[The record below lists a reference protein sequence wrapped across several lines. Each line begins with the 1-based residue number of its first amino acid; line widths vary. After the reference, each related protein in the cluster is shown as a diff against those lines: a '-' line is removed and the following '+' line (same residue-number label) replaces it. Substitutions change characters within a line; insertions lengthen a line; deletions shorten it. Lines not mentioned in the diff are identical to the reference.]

1 MYVPTVR
8 QLFFSP
14 LQVSKNAQ
22 QTLLVTASAQSDFHD
37 EIQLLATAEMSAY

>member
-8 QLFFSP
+8 KLSFSP
-14 LQVSKNAQ
+14 LRVSKNTQ

-37 EIQLLATAEMSAY
+37 EIQLHATAEMSAY